1 MHRPT
6 NPSTLRL
13 KIHWCNNNKLLYYH
27 PIINLSLDQSLTPNL
42 TLDLSAG
49 ETIYGTAQFL
59 GKFSPY
65 FSPHFCLLGETHLVR
80 PVQVLIATTLS
91 PYRLLIKK
99 ISCDKLHPLTPQIDL
114 VKAPT

>member
-80 PVQVLIATTLS
+80 PVIAALLEPEARSKSRTDASRL
-91 PYRLLIKK
+91 PYILRHQQLGI
-99 ISCDKLHPLTPQIDL
+99 
-114 VKAPT
+114 

>member
-80 PVQVLIATTLS
+80 PVHVTGVDNEGHTIMGLE
-91 PYRLLIKK
+91 YRHNI
-99 ISCDKLHPLTPQIDL
+99 
-114 VKAPT
+114 